1 MFFSQTTAITISALW
16 FLVRY
21 LLLANI
27 LHPAKKCCTVSCS
40 LNNLWWLFSVR
51 PLTFLQAL
59 VSIICSIIDL
69 MVDVLLGVKFCSSH
83 ILHFL
88 CCFLYISFCISF
100 LLYCSS
106 LFFWLPFLKNFF
118 TCVHVSL
125 NSFSSVFLLISY
137 LLLPILLFYL
147 LLHWKYYF
155 ILNWVTQFPSS
166 LEAVI

>member
-1 MFFSQTTAITISALW
+1 MLHC
-16 FLVRY
+16 
-21 LLLANI
+21 LLLFFKQPVMTI
-27 LHPAKKCCTVSCS
+27 
-40 LNNLWWLFSVR
+40 FSKT
-51 PLTFLQAL
+51 PDIPPSSGFNHLLYHW
-59 VSIICSIIDL
+59 L

-155 ILNWVTQFPSS
+155 ILNWVTHFPSS
-166 LEAVI
+166 LEAVIQHPTGNLFLNKLLSVI